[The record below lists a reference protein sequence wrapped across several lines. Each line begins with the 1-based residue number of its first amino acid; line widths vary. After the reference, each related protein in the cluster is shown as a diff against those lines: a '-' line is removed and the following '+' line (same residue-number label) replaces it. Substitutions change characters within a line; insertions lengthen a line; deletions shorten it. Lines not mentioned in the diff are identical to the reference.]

1 MHAHIHT
8 YTVKKKKNKTKQQCI
23 QIIGCN
29 NDSQICG
36 SVEAG
41 QASGQVMSP
50 RLARTL
56 ALGPFEI
63 DGSKPDITVKRN
75 RLISS

>member
-1 MHAHIHT
+1 M
-8 YTVKKKKNKTKQQCI
+8 
-23 QIIGCN
+23 QIIDGSKDC
-29 NDSQICG
+29 QICG

-56 ALGPFEI
+56 AFGPLRI
-63 DGSKPDITVKRN
+63 DGSKLNITVKRN
-75 RLISS
+75 GLISSWKHADSPMLPTHASH

>member
-1 MHAHIHT
+1 M
-8 YTVKKKKNKTKQQCI
+8 
-23 QIIGCN
+23 QIIDGSKDC
-29 NDSQICG
+29 QIYG

>member
-8 YTVKKKKNKTKQQCI
+8 YTEKKKKKQQCI

>member
-8 YTVKKKKNKTKQQCI
+8 YTEKKKKNQQCI

-50 RLARTL
+50 RLARAL